1 MIKWFKGLATWVK
14 TIITIIGIITSIAGG
29 IAVYNNWIINR
40 HEANQ
45 NLEIQ
50 SQEFK
55 ELQQNF
61 DLVIDSIG
69 SLSRQVRVVDSKV
82 EKAADEF
89 RATSNYLLKSDENL
103 KNFLLDHAVSTEEI
117 LEIIE
122 IWEIKKN
129 GRESLG
135 EIVSDR

>member
-1 MIKWFKGLATWVK
+1 MWKWFKKMTVWAKTATVIAG
-14 TIITIIGIITSIAGG
+14 TVVSVAGG
-29 IAVYNNWIINR
+29 IAVYNNWIIGR

-45 NLEIQ
+45 DLEMQ

-82 EKAADEF
+82 DRVNTKAD
-89 RATSNYLLKSDENL
+89 YLLKSDDNL
-103 KNFLLDHAVSTEEI
+103 KQFMLDHAVSTEEV

-122 IWEIKKN
+122 IWDIKKN
-129 GRESLG
+129 GRENLG

>member
-1 MIKWFKGLATWVK
+1 MKWFKKMTVWAKTATVIAG
-14 TIITIIGIITSIAGG
+14 TVVSVAGG
-29 IAVYNNWIINR
+29 IAVYNNWIIGR
-40 HEANQ
+40 HEASQ
-45 NLEIQ
+45 DLEMQ

-69 SLSRQVRVVDSKV
+69 SLSRQVRVVDTKV
-82 EKAADEF
+82 DRVNTKAD
-89 RATSNYLLKSDENL
+89 YLLKSDDNL
-103 KNFLLDHAVSTEEI
+103 KQFMLDHAVSTEEV

-122 IWEIKKN
+122 IWDIKKN
-129 GRESLG
+129 GKENLG